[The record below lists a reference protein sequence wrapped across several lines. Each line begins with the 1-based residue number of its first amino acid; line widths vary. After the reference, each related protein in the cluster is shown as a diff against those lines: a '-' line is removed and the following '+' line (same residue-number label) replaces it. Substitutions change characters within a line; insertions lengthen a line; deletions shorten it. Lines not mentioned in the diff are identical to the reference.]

1 MSLYYPEG
9 AEISKART
17 NNQSLLSVYL
27 QSFVY
32 YDDIFS
38 YFAIIFQYFIFIYKY
53 NILYY
58 LSSTVTGELILLT
71 LLIPINYFRLFFVRS
86 GNKGKKYS
94 YLAAFL
100 GLDLMLILGC
110 IYIVALQAN
119 ALYLE
124 VIISIIELVLAGIN
138 FALMIILM
146 ITYRINQ

>member
-9 AEISKART
+9 GEVSKART

-58 LSSTVTGELILLT
+58 LSSTIAGELILLT
-71 LLIPINYFRLFFVRS
+71 LLLPVNYFRLFFVRS
-86 GNKGKKYS
+86 GNKAKRYS

-100 GLDLMLILGC
+100 GLDILIVIGC
-110 IYIVALQAN
+110 IYIIAIQSN

-124 VIISIIELVLAGIN
+124 VTISIIELVLSGIN
-138 FALMIILM
+138 FVLAIILM
-146 ITYRINQ
+146 ITYRVNQ

>member
-9 AEISKART
+9 AEFSKART

-138 FALMIILM
+138 FALTIILM